1 MKIPSSSK
9 KPKRDKKKLLGKII
23 VCSPFPRIS
32 GLDCFKVCLTGRC
45 QKLLVQVGKEE
56 SRLSPGEVLEG
67 VGERG
72 WEEKVDWS

>member
-9 KPKRDKKKLLGKII
+9 KPKRDKKNYWVKL
-23 VCSPFPRIS
+23 SFAPFPRIS

-56 SRLSPGEVLEG
+56 SRLSQEEVLEG